1 MIRKIQYVQLPGD
14 VNSAVVDRVKPQATA
29 SNDQSYWKAFSDGF
43 VEGFSLPFQALFGLA
58 GCSSRPFPLVD
69 KGETII
75 VPCDT
80 SSDAGVHNDAADEV
94 DAADATV
101 DASPTDT
108 SEDVCQDFCAADL
121 VDAEEVALPDAVTED
136 VAPDVED
143 TVEDIAAD
151 IPEDVTLSDAA
162 EDVALPE
169 DATTDVDEDTFDS
182 GICQYFCDAG
192 ISETDVGLPADVTLT
207 DDATATDVSTPTGVA
222 SKMCSTPVSGP
233 LTLSAPLNTVAAAC
247 TNDTI
252 NSLILGATG
261 CVAECGFYDNNVIL
275 STAPNTPVKFALDL
289 FAPPQTPIQV
299 YTITLSLQAPV
310 FSDGSTPALPGFMGS
325 SFVFAFNQKLY
336 DTVGDIVWDAQDN
349 DPKGNLQGTVQIKYQ
364 PQDFF
369 FQLPEF
375 LDITYTDLVG
385 NKVGYRYPCDTLV
398 DSQGVSNAIINCTE
412 VK

>member
-1 MIRKIQYVQLPGD
+1 MIRKIQYVQLPGE
-14 VNSAVVDRVKPQATA
+14 VNSTVADQVKPQAAA
-29 SNDQSYWKAFSDGF
+29 SNDQSYWGAFSDGF
-43 VEGFSLPFQALFGLA
+43 VKGFSLPFQALFGLA

-75 VPCDT
+75 LPCDT
-80 SSDAGVHNDAADEV
+80 SLDAGVHNDAADEV
-94 DAADATV
+94 DAADA
-101 DASPTDT
+101 PTDSIQDVAIDT
-108 SEDVCQDFCAADL
+108 SDDAEDVCQDFCDADL
-121 VDAEEVALPDAVTED
+121 VDAEEVALPDAVTKD

-143 TVEDIAAD
+143 AAEDIAAD

-169 DATTDVDEDTFDS
+169 DATIADDTNANE
-182 GICQYFCDAG
+182 ICQYFCDAG
-192 ISETDVGLPADVTLT
+192 IDSDVVDVPADVTSVE
-207 DDATATDVSTPTGVA
+207 DAPVTSGGVP
-222 SKMCSTPVSGP
+222 SQICSTPISGP
-233 LTLSAPLNTVAAAC
+233 LTLSAPLNSVAAAC

-252 NSLILGATG
+252 NSLIIGAKG

-275 STAPNTPVKFALDL
+275 STAPNTPVKFAMNL
-289 FAPPQTPIQV
+289 FAPPQAPMQV
-299 YTITLSLQAPV
+299 YTITLALQPPTL
-310 FSDGSTPALPGFMGS
+310 SDGSTPGLPGFLGS

-336 DTVGDIVWDAQDN
+336 DTVGDVVWDAQDN
-349 DPKGNLQGTVQIKYQ
+349 DPKGNLLGTVQIKYQ

-375 LDITYTDLVG
+375 LDITYTDLTG